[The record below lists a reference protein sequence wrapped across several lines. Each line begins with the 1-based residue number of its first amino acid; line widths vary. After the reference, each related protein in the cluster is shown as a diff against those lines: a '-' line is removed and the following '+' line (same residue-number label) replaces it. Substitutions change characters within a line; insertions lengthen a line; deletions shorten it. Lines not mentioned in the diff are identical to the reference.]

1 MTSYYRSRPDDVGH
15 RPDAETR
22 WEGPGWAA
30 ERAPIV
36 VGVDELDR
44 AADAIEWAAAEAA
57 SCDRP
62 LRLVHAW
69 TCPTAFDPFGLAP
82 APDCRFYQAT
92 ADEILRDAERQARVV
107 APEVRITTAP
117 VPGTAVDVLQHVS
130 KYAHQLVLGAA
141 DGRKWLPGRPL
152 AGELARLAI
161 CPVTVVR
168 PFSTVP
174 AGPSVA
180 RVVVGVGDQAIYEH
194 RHDWDRIDRALRYAF
209 RAAERRGIGLTAVR
223 GCAIRPN
230 GYTDLS
236 DDDRATLRA
245 ELRLLRTVLR
255 DSQRR
260 FPTVAVEPKVLL
272 GKPAVVLTAESAGAA
287 LTVVGSHRSGCFSH
301 FPTARLSD
309 RLPGRVHSPLTIVGR
324 HLSSSA

>member
-1 MTSYYRSRPDDVGH
+1 MTSYYRSRPDDVDH
-15 RPDAETR
+15 PPDAATR
-22 WEGPGWAA
+22 SEAPPWAA
-30 ERAPIV
+30 QRAPIV

-69 TCPTAFDPFGLAP
+69 TFPAAFDPFGLAP
-82 APDCRFYQAT
+82 APDCRFYRAT
-92 ADEILRDAERQARVV
+92 ADDILRDAERQARLV
-107 APEVRITTAP
+107 APEVRITTAT
-117 VPGTAVDVLQHVS
+117 VPGTALDVLQHVS

-141 DGRKWLPGRPL
+141 DRRKWLPGRPL

-180 RVVVGVGDQAIYEH
+180 RVVVGVGDQAIYEQS
-194 RHDWDRIDRALRYAF
+194 RDPDRIDRAVRYAF

-230 GYTDLS
+230 GHTDLS
-236 DDDRATLRA
+236 DEDRAILRA
-245 ELRLLRTVLR
+245 ELRLLRAVLR
-255 DSQRR
+255 NPQRR
-260 FPTVAVEPKVLL
+260 FPTVTVEPKVLL
-272 GKPAVVLTAESAGAA
+272 GKAAVVLTAESAGAA
-287 LTVVGSHRSGCFSH
+287 LTVVGSHRSRCS
-301 FPTARLSD
+301 FPAARLSD
-309 RLPGRVHSPLTIVGR
+309 RLPGRVHSPLTIVGQ
-324 HLSSSA
+324 HPTQV